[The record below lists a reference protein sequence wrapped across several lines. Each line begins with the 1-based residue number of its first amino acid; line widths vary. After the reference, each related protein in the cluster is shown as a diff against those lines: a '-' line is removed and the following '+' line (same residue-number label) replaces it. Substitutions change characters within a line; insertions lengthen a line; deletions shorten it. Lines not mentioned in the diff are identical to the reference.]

1 MENNMNKWIRPF
13 LIFVS
18 AGQFFFAVA
27 FFFQWSFATDL
38 WPFPGTTPLT
48 FIFVASIFAAA
59 AAPTL
64 WVAINQRFDLLA
76 GIGLDYLTI
85 LTPMTV
91 ILFRLSANGEARM
104 AGYGIVCLFGAL
116 FGLVLFVWGLRI
128 PMKKTLPTPGLVRG
142 AFVFFIIALLIVSTR
157 LLLQIPTI
165 PWALTPELSLLVGWM
180 FIGAAF
186 YFVYGL
192 LRPDWMNAAGQLLGF
207 LAYDIVLIVPFI
219 KRLPN
224 TPAEQMNGMVV
235 YTLVVIFSG
244 LLAVY
249 YLFLS
254 PKTRAQTW
262 SG

>member
-1 MENNMNKWIRPF
+1 MNKWMRPF

-64 WVAINQRFDLLA
+64 WVAINQRYDLLA
-76 GIGLDYLTI
+76 GIGLDYLMI
-85 LTPMTV
+85 LAPMTV
-91 ILFRLSANGEARM
+91 ILFQRSASGEAGM
-104 AGYGIVCLFGAL
+104 AIYGIVCLLGAL
-116 FGLVLFVWGLRI
+116 FGLVLFIWNMRI
-128 PMKKTLPTPGLVRG
+128 SMKKTLSMPGFVKG

-165 PWALTPELSLLVGWM
+165 PWALTPELSLLIGWM

-219 KRLPN
+219 KRLSN
-224 TPAEQMNGMVV
+224 TPAEQMNGMIV
-235 YTLVVIFSG
+235 YTLVVFLSG

-262 SG
+262 SV

>member
-1 MENNMNKWIRPF
+1 MNKWIRPF
-13 LIFVS
+13 LIFVGV
-18 AGQFFFAVA
+18 GQIFFAVA

-59 AAPTL
+59 ALPTL

-91 ILFRLSANGEARM
+91 ILFRRSASGEAGM
-104 AGYGIVCLFGAL
+104 ALYAIVCLLGAL
-116 FGLVLFVWGLRI
+116 FGLALFLWNVRI
-128 PMKKTLPTPGLVRG
+128 PMKKTFPMPGFVKG

-165 PWALTPELSLLVGWM
+165 PWALTPDLSLLVGWM

-219 KRLPN
+219 KRLSN
-224 TPAEQMNGMVV
+224 TPAEQLTGMIV
-235 YTLVVIFSG
+235 YTLVVFLSG

-249 YLFLS
+249 YLFLN

>member
-1 MENNMNKWIRPF
+1 
-13 LIFVS
+13 
-18 AGQFFFAVA
+18 
-27 FFFQWSFATDL
+27 L

-59 AAPTL
+59 ATPTL
-64 WVAINQRFDLLA
+64 WVAMNQRFDLLA
-76 GIGLDYLTI
+76 GIGLEYLTI
-85 LTPMTV
+85 LTPMAV
-91 ILFRLSANGEARM
+91 ILFRLGANGEVRM
-104 AGYGIVCLFGAL
+104 AGYGVICLFGAL
-116 FGLVLFVWGLRI
+116 FGLALVVWSLRI
-128 PMKKTLPTPGLVRG
+128 SMKKTFPMPGFVRG
-142 AFVFFIIALLIVSTR
+142 AFIFFIIALLIVSTR

-224 TPAEQMNGMVV
+224 TPAEQMNGMIV
-235 YTLVVIFSG
+235 YTTVVVLSG

-249 YLFLS
+249 YLFLN

>member
-1 MENNMNKWIRPF
+1 MNKWIRPF

-18 AGQFFFAVA
+18 IVQFFFAVA
-27 FFFQWSFATDL
+27 FFFQWSFATNL

-48 FIFVASIFAAA
+48 FIFIASIFAAA

-76 GIGLDYLTI
+76 GIGLDYLAI

-91 ILFRLSANGEARM
+91 ILFQLSANGETRM
-104 AGYGIVCLFGAL
+104 AGYGIACLLGAF
-116 FGLVLFVWGLRI
+116 FGLVLVMWSLRM
-128 PMKKTLPTPGLVRG
+128 PMKKTLPMPGFVRG

-165 PWALTPELSLLVGWM
+165 PWAITPELSLVIGWM
-180 FIGAAF
+180 FIGAAL

-219 KRLPN
+219 LRLPN
-224 TPAEQMNGMVV
+224 TPAEQMAGMIV
-235 YTLVVIFSG
+235 YTIVVFLSG

-262 SG
+262 GG

>member
-1 MENNMNKWIRPF
+1 MNKWMRPF
-13 LIFVS
+13 LILVS
-18 AGQFFFAVA
+18 VGQFFFAVA

-38 WPFPGTTPLT
+38 WPFSGTTPLT

-64 WVAINQRFDLLA
+64 WVAMNQRFDLLA

-91 ILFRLSANGEARM
+91 ILFQRSASGEARM
-104 AGYGIVCLFGAL
+104 AGYGIVCLLGAL
-116 FGLVLFVWGLRI
+116 FGLALFMWNLRI
-128 PMKKTLPTPGLVRG
+128 PMKKTLPIPGFVRG

-165 PWALTPELSLLVGWM
+165 PWALTPELSLLIGWM

-219 KRLPN
+219 KRLSN
-224 TPAEQMNGMVV
+224 TPAEQMNGMIV

>member
-1 MENNMNKWIRPF
+1 MNKWIRPF

-18 AGQFFFAVA
+18 AGQLFFAAA

-64 WVAINQRFDLLA
+64 WVAMNQRFDLLA
-76 GIGLDYLTI
+76 GIGVDYLTI
-85 LTPMTV
+85 LTPMAV
-91 ILFRLSANGEARM
+91 ILFQLGASGEARM
-104 AGYGIVCLFGAL
+104 TGYGILCLFGAL
-116 FGLVLFVWGLRI
+116 FGLTLVIWSLRI
-128 PMKKTLPTPGLVRG
+128 PMKKTFPMPGIVRG
-142 AFVFFIIALLIVSTR
+142 ACVFFIIALLIVSTR
-157 LLLQIPTI
+157 LLMQIPTI
-165 PWALTPELSLLVGWM
+165 PWALTPELSLVIGWM

-224 TPAEQMNGMVV
+224 TPAEQMNGMIV
-235 YTLVVIFSG
+235 YTLVVALSG